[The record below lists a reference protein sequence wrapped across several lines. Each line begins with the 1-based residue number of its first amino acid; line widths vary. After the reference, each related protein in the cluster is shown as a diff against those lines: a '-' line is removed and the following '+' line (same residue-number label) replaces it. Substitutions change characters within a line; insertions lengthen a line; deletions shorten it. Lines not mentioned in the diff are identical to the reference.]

1 MIFCCVIKM
10 DFNEFTPP
18 STSSTSHLNLFKF
31 KRRDMIYL
39 IFWWLSES
47 VISFLICIRTRIT
60 INKFSDNLQ
69 TSQSLHSC
77 RFFSLKVLSVI
88 GRKWDC
94 SVIIKIG
101 DSKNLPVKLSEIQ
114 HLSHKYFFRF
124 FREFLNKSNA
134 TLAIQTWWCA
144 FVPYFLIRICPTPI
158 VRLSI
163 FLTFILT

>member
-1 MIFCCVIKM
+1 M

-47 VISFLICIRTRIT
+47 VSSFLICIPTYVQ

-77 RFFSLKVLSVI
+77 RFFSLKVLLVI

-94 SVIIKIG
+94 SVIIKMG
-101 DSKNLPVKLSEIQ
+101 NLKNLSVTSSEIQ
-114 HLSHKYFFRF
+114 HLLYTQEKCWWHITPEVTYFWIC
-124 FREFLNKSNA
+124 L
-134 TLAIQTWWCA
+134 
-144 FVPYFLIRICPTPI
+144 YLISTSL
-158 VRLSI
+158 VKKV
-163 FLTFILT
+163 LTINGL